1 MSLDLSAT
9 ATRLM
14 KSLGKK
20 TYITITRKSG
30 GTFDPVE
37 GTTTGETLTTLSAIG
52 VVDKVDTKLIDGTRI
67 KATDKMVLLDNGV
80 TPLYTDLIN
89 FNPENKPVI
98 TNTIVSI
105 NEINHAGI
113 TQMWEVITRG

>member
-9 ATRLM
+9 ATKLM
-14 KSLGKK
+14 KSLGDE

-30 GTFDPVE
+30 GTFDPVAGE
-37 GTTTGETLTTLSAIG
+37 TTGETLKTIPTIG
-52 VVDKVDTKLIDGTRI
+52 VVDKVDSKLVDGTRI

-89 FNPENKPVI
+89 FNGSS
-98 TNTIVSI
+98 NTIVSI
-105 NEINHAGI
+105 NELNHAGI
-113 TQMWEVITRG
+113 TQMWEVVTRG

>member
-14 KSLGKK
+14 KSLGDE

-37 GTTTGETLTTLSAIG
+37 GTTTGETLTTLSAVG
-52 VVDKVDTKLIDGTRI
+52 VVDKVDSKLVDGTRI

-80 TPLYTDLIN
+80 TPLYTDLVN
-89 FNPENKPVI
+89 FNG
-98 TNTIVSI
+98 TSNTIVSI

-113 TQMWEVITRG
+113 TQMWEVVTRG

>member
-30 GTFDPVE
+30 GTFDPVAGE
-37 GTTTGETLTTLSAIG
+37 TTGEVLSILSVVG

-113 TQMWEVITRG
+113 TQMWEVVTRG